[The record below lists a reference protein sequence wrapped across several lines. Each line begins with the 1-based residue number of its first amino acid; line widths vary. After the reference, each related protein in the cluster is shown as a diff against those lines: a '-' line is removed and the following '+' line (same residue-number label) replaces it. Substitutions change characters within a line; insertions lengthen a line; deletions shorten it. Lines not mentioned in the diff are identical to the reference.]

1 MRARL
6 VLMLLSLSWVLSA
19 CVGSSD
25 GGGQGDLLG
34 DEGGGADVGGEDIAE
49 DLPPGDL
56 QEPDHIDSDAIE
68 VAVDQTDPDQGLEL
82 PDEEDFVEEV
92 EWLCEPGTAGEDCA
106 ACFPGEYCAGGS
118 ASPVACGQGQWDHD
132 QDPATPC
139 QPHSDCA
146 AGTFVNG
153 NGSAT
158 TDRTCED
165 CPDGSFTDGLNS
177 AVCQPW
183 GTCTAGQYIA
193 TAGSPSSNRLC
204 EACAEGSFSA
214 GSDWEECLAW
224 RDCDAGMY
232 IYQEGTD
239 KVDRICED
247 CAAGSFTSE
256 ANMLMCQ
263 AWQECVPGEYVVELA
278 SATQDHICEP
288 CAAGTY
294 SIENQSG
301 TCLSW
306 TNCLPGEYV
315 QARGSESQDRLCA
328 DCGSSETS
336 FVNNQLYC
344 DKEYYTFVDAGTFM
358 MGDPDALSADDNFM
372 HEVEITRP
380 IAVSKYETLGLSWLI
395 LMNNNPSSYNDIGT
409 PVTDVSWYDALA
421 FANAFSE
428 SEGLELCYDLSAC
441 LGTPGEEDYICP
453 DDLEF
458 DFDCNGY
465 RLPTEAEWEYFTRA
479 GSTTE
484 YWSGDGAYDLDSVGW
499 FTENAS
505 AVHAAGLKD
514 ANDWGLHDVH
524 GNISEWVWDWYG
536 YHYPTG
542 AQVDPTG
549 GDNAIDQRVHRGGSF
564 ISWYDSCQSDF
575 RSHKNPSTR
584 AWNLGF
590 RLVRTIDVDE

>member
-1 MRARL
+1 MRAKL

-25 GGGQGDLLG
+25 GGGQGDVLG

-49 DLPPGDL
+49 DLPPSDL

-68 VAVDQTDPDQGLEL
+68 VAVDQTEPDQGLEL
-82 PDEEDFVEEV
+82 PDAEDFVEEV

-165 CPDGSFTDGLNS
+165 CPNGSFTDGLNS

-214 GSDWEECLAW
+214 GSNWDECMAW

-232 IYQEGTD
+232 VYQDGTD
-239 KVDRICED
+239 KNDRICED
-247 CAAGSFTSE
+247 CPASSFTSE
-256 ANMLMCQ
+256 ANMPLCQ
-263 AWQECVPGEYVVELA
+263 AWQECVPGEYVVQLG
-278 SATQDHICEP
+278 SAIQDNICEP

-294 SIENQSG
+294 SSENQSG
-301 TCLSW
+301 ICLTW
-306 TNCLPGEYV
+306 TICLPGEYV
-315 QARGSESQDRLCA
+315 QMRGSESQDRLCG
-328 DCGSSETS
+328 DCGSGRISYL
-336 FVNNQLYC
+336 NNQMGC
-344 DKEYYTFVDAGTFM
+344 DNSGYKYVPSGSFM
-358 MGDPDALSADDNFM
+358 MGDPGARERDDNVY

-380 IAVSKYETLGLSWLI
+380 FVVLEHEVSQDFWRWEMG
-395 LMNNNPSSYNDIGT
+395 NNPSEIDHFAN
-409 PVTDVSWYDALA
+409 PVTNVSWYGALA
-421 FANAFSE
+421 YANALSE
-428 SEGLELCYDLSAC
+428 SEGFDTCYDLSGC
-441 LGTPGEEDYICP
+441 LGTAGEESFICP
-453 DDLEF
+453 NDLSF
-458 DFDCNGY
+458 DLDCNGY

-479 GSTTE
+479 GSTTL
-484 YWSGDGAYDLDSVGW
+484 YCNGDDDPDAVCFHGETAWDPMPVGLLDP
-499 FTENAS
+499 
-505 AVHAAGLKD
+505 
-514 ANDWGLHDVH
+514 NDWGLYDVH
-524 GNISEWVWDWYG
+524 GNVSEWVWDWYLG
-536 YHYPTG
+536 YYPSGDATDPLG
-542 AQVDPTG
+542 ADSSST
-549 GDNAIDQRVHRGGSF
+549 NQRVHRGGS
-564 ISWYDSCQSDF
+564 WAKDVEDCRSDA
-575 RSHKNPSTR
+575 RDKASPSTR
-584 AWNLGF
+584 SGAIGF
-590 RLVRTIDVDE
+590 RLVRTIEVDE